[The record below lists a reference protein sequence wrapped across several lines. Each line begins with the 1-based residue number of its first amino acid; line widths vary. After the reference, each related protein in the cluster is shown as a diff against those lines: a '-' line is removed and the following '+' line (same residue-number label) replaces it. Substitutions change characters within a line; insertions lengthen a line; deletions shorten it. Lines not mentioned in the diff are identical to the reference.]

1 MQVVGLQ
8 LLTQLSPPPLSVREM
23 QVVGLQLLTQLSQGD
38 EAHGVKAEGRGQRQR
53 LGQDPEFKFGYHM
66 PPFRSVDHL
75 Q

>member
-1 MQVVGLQ
+1 
-8 LLTQLSPPPLSVREM
+8 M